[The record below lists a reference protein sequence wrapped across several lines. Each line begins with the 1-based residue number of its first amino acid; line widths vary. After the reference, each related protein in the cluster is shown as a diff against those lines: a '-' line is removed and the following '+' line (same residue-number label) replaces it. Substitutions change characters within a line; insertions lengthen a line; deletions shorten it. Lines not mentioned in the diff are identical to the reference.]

1 MNGDKS
7 NQFIDILGYKIF
19 SSTRDKCLEK
29 AFNYDKVHI
38 VSGNPE
44 VLFTALNN
52 KELLYNF
59 KSERALII
67 PDGVGIQISG
77 KILNTAVKEK
87 IAGIELMK
95 DIIKKCV
102 EDGKGIYLLGASQ
115 ENLNAC
121 VANLLTMYPN
131 LNLLGYKNGFFDID
145 NPKDVLDDIKNAKP
159 EVLFVAMG
167 CPRQEKFIVKYMDEL
182 PVRIFMG
189 VGGSFDVIGEKVK
202 RAPRWMINI
211 GMEWAYRVVKEPRRI
226 KRLGSIPKFLL
237 LVLKNKHNEIHL

>member
-77 KILNTAVKEK
+77 KILNTEVKEK

-237 LVLKNKHNEIHL
+237 LVLKNRHNEIHL

>member
-77 KILNTAVKEK
+77 KILNTEVKEK

-145 NPKDVLDDIKNAKP
+145 NPKDVLDDIKNSKP

-237 LVLKNKHNEIHL
+237 LVLKNRHNEIHL